1 MLATLPPVELPPVV
15 PPIGGRVQQNALSFF
30 VDVRP
35 GQEAALRAE
44 LDAIAGDPA
53 GNGVLPFGELAGV
66 HFGRLVLLAS
76 YPGDAKH
83 RAYAAKLCLLT
94 DFDGEPADHV
104 DDLLTTAGAGLDTL
118 FRHCEGY
125 PVGAGKRTTSAAKR
139 GAWFREHVVRTNTLY
154 VNTAGRTVE
163 QTRQEAELHEAIDTF
178 LDEGDW
184 SDATAQEVRNAIQDF
199 VRGEED
205 LSWAMTPLPE
215 RTAGDWLRGA
225 PALAKTPLAIAATAP
240 IWLPVLPAWIATLL
254 AKEATDPTED
264 DEEPDEAH
272 DQALAALEDRTPQN
286 QFTAHGFVKEGP
298 FRNITA
304 NVLLRIID
312 YVTRYS
318 YNRGQLTGVTTI
330 HFARWVFTDEDQ
342 TRLLFASNYDG
353 SLESY
358 MDDFIDKVSW
368 GLNAVFSNGVGYPR
382 TWLLTIGG
390 ARQEDNFKDYLRR
403 HQVPTQVWFS
413 AYPDLTAMNIENN
426 AQIRAGLVGAI
437 SDRECEKWLARV

>member
-1 MLATLPPVELPPVV
+1 MLATLPPVDFPPVV
-15 PPIGGRVQQNALSFF
+15 PPIAGRIEQSALSFF

-35 GQEAALRAE
+35 GQEEELRAE
-44 LDAIAGDPA
+44 LQAISGDPA
-53 GNGVLPFGELAGV
+53 GNDVLPFGELAGV
-66 HFGRLVLLAS
+66 HFGRLVLLDA
-76 YPGDAKH
+76 YPAQGKR
-83 RAYAAKLCLLT
+83 RAYPAKLCLLT
-94 DFDGEPADHV
+94 DFDGELDDHV
-104 DDLLTTAGAGLDTL
+104 DDVLATAGAGLDRL

-125 PVGAGKRTTSAAKR
+125 PVRAGKRSASAAAR
-139 GAWFREHVVRTNTLY
+139 GAWLRERVVRTNTLY
-154 VNTAGRTVE
+154 VNTVGRTVE
-163 QTRQEAELHEAIDTF
+163 QILQEAELHEAIDAF

-184 SDATAQEVRNAIQDF
+184 TDASPRHVRAAIQDF
-199 VRGEED
+199 VNSRHELG
-205 LSWAMTPLPE
+205 WAMAPLPE
-215 RTAGDWLRGA
+215 RTVRDWIRGA
-225 PALAKTPLAIAATAP
+225 PGLAKTPLAIAASAP
-240 IWLPVLPAWIATLL
+240 LWIPALPVWAATLL

-264 DEEPDEAH
+264 DLEPDEAH
-272 DQALAALEDRTPQN
+272 DAALAALEDHTPQN
-286 QFTAHGFVKEGP
+286 QFTAHGFIKDGP
-298 FRNITA
+298 FRNLTA
-304 NVLLRIID
+304 NVLLRVVD
-312 YVTRYS
+312 YITRYS
-318 YNRGQLTGVTTI
+318 FNRGQLTGVTTI

-403 HQVPTQVWFS
+403 HQVPSQVWFS